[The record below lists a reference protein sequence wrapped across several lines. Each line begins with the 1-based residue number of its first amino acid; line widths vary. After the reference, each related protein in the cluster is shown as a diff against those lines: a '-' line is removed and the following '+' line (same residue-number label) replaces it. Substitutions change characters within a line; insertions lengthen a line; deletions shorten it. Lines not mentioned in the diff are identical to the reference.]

1 MISIFKV
8 CKKDVGAEVFFPS
21 IFIWGIGVGCFAASL
36 NNFLVDIHH
45 VTGFQRGIVEFCRE
59 LPGVLLIILLAMMYR
74 LTDWRV
80 LRLGTIFSLLAA
92 GLMLVPANL
101 MGTTIFITLFSL
113 GEHVVMPVRQAIA
126 LSIAKEGKGGES
138 LGIVTG
144 AINAGTVLGS
154 LIVAGIFY
162 ALPKFLDVSSS
173 QLMFDVVW
181 CVIMVLLLISVVL
194 TFHGK
199 AADTKGNRPSF
210 YFNKKYWRFYCLELF
225 YGARKQVFLTFG
237 PLLLIKNYEMKTE
250 EIAMLLGVSALL
262 TALFGGRLIGKLV
275 DCWGY
280 RNVMI
285 YDTVI
290 LFFVCLL
297 YGFADTLFAKHIAIW
312 IVCINYILDTI
323 ISHASIASN
332 LYAAKLSDTREELTA
347 TLSSGISVNHI
358 ISVVFALIGGIVFD
372 KLGAEVLF
380 SFAAAMSVA
389 NSLFAISIPKII
401 K

>member
-173 QLMFDVVW
+173 QLLFDVVW

-194 TFHGK
+194 T
-199 AADTKGNRPSF
+199 
-210 YFNKKYWRFYCLELF
+210 
-225 YGARKQVFLTFG
+225 
-237 PLLLIKNYEMKTE
+237 
-250 EIAMLLGVSALL
+250 
-262 TALFGGRLIGKLV
+262 
-275 DCWGY
+275 
-280 RNVMI
+280 
-285 YDTVI
+285 
-290 LFFVCLL
+290 
-297 YGFADTLFAKHIAIW
+297 
-312 IVCINYILDTI
+312 
-323 ISHASIASN
+323 
-332 LYAAKLSDTREELTA
+332 LS
-347 TLSSGISVNHI
+347 
-358 ISVVFALIGGIVFD
+358 
-372 KLGAEVLF
+372 
-380 SFAAAMSVA
+380 
-389 NSLFAISIPKII
+389 
-401 K
+401 